1 MSTQKPFI
9 YQPEDLERLLR
20 TKEFSGLLPEE
31 RAFVLQHVSNE
42 DEFNELKMLLGHI
55 ESSEH
60 EMQDPPV
67 AVWKNLKKEFNAQK
81 PSRFK
86 VWLNILFPPLPKWSG
101 FRTVSF
107 SLVGMAAVVGAI
119 VWFVPSENN
128 SNQLASVQENS
139 NNNSIPN
146 STNDTVSENSEFKVN
161 PEQFAELKPISE
173 NSITPLV
180 RSVEHVQEAPL
191 NDEVSEENSIAPAN
205 DAIEAKSDRSMEN
218 DAPTVT
224 ESTNAFP
231 TLNFSN
237 DANLNAPATQW
248 TTGTTKTTTIVAD
261 SVKFQPK
268 KKNKKKTPPKKK

>member
-20 TKEFSGLLPEE
+20 TKEFNGLLPEE

-42 DEFNELKMLLGHI
+42 EEFNELKMLLGNI

-60 EMQDPPV
+60 EMQDPPA
-67 AVWKNLKKEFNAQK
+67 AVWKNLKKDFNAHK

-107 SLVGMAAVVGAI
+107 SLVGMAAVVEAI
-119 VWFVPSENN
+119 VLFVPSENN
-128 SNQLASVQENS
+128 SNQLASLQENS

-146 STNDTVSENSEFKVN
+146 TTNDTVSENSEFKVN
-161 PEQFAELKPISE
+161 PEQYAELKPVSGIYVTPVVREIEQVSE
-173 NSITPLV
+173 AT
-180 RSVEHVQEAPL
+180 L
-191 NDEVSEENSIAPAN
+191 NDEVSEENDIAPAN
-205 DAIEAKSDRSMEN
+205 DAVEEKSNRRMEN

-224 ESTNAFP
+224 ESTNTFP

-237 DANLNAPATQW
+237 DENLSTPAIQW
-248 TTGTTKTTTIVAD
+248 TTGTTETTTIVAD